1 MHFALEAGMVHVASA
16 IDDIKNVNFE
26 NKMQIFISLFQQVAG
41 RGDMYQRVVTDTPY
55 SLE

>member
-1 MHFALEAGMVHVASA
+1 MVHVALA

-26 NKMQIFISLFQQVAG
+26 NKMRIFISLFRQVAG
-41 RGDMYQRVVTDTPY
+41 RGDMYRRVVTDTPY